1 MEPMRLNKYLS
12 DRGVCSRREADR
24 LADEG
29 RITVNGAQAEKGQRV
44 TDADEIRINGKPV
57 SAERPEKLI
66 IALWKPVD
74 VVSTTR
80 GFKGERKV
88 TDLVDLPER
97 LYPVGRLDKDSE
109 GLIFLTNDGA
119 FAEEVTRAS
128 GRHEK
133 EYEVTVNKEL
143 TTHFLE
149 RMEKGVFL
157 EELQK
162 QTAACRV
169 TKTGSKRFTIVL
181 TQGLNR
187 QIRRMCETLGYEV
200 LSLKRVRIM
209 NVTLEGLA
217 PGAWRKLEGEEKQAL
232 EDAAY
237 HRRPAAGKS
246 GSRTAAGD
254 RAGAPERAASK
265 KVTSVHELS
274 PKTARMMK
282 REGAKPGRTD
292 SKYIPKNAGASRGA
306 KAQGAP
312 KGASRGARSSADS
325 RTTKGR

>member
-29 RITVNGAQAEKGQRV
+29 RITVNGSPAEKGQRV

-57 SAERPEKLI
+57 SAARPEKLI
-66 IALWKPVD
+66 IALWKPAD

-80 GFKGERKV
+80 GFKGEKKV
-88 TDLVDLPER
+88 TDLVDLPDR

-119 FAEEVTRAS
+119 FAEEVTRAA

-143 TTHFLE
+143 TPHFLE
-149 RMEKGVFL
+149 RMEKGVYL

-162 QTAACRV
+162 QTAACHIRR
-169 TKTGSKRFTIVL
+169 TGKRSFTIVL

-187 QIRRMCETLGYEV
+187 QIRRMCKTLGYEV
-200 LSLKRVRIM
+200 VSLRRIRIM
-209 NVTLEGLA
+209 NVTLEGLE
-217 PGAWRKLEGEEKQAL
+217 PGKWRKLEGEEKKNL
-232 EDAAY
+232 EEAAY
-237 HRRPAAGKS
+237 RKKTTVPKKSTSAA
-246 GSRTAAGD
+246 
-254 RAGAPERAASK
+254 
-265 KVTSVHELS
+265 ELS
-274 PKTARMMK
+274 PKSVRLAR
-282 REGAKPGRTD
+282 RPAQKPD
-292 SKYIPKNAGASRGA
+292 NNASKYIPK
-306 KAQGAP
+306 
-312 KGASRGARSSADS
+312 
-325 RTTKGR
+325 GR